1 MQRVALL
8 IVGLCLALA
17 PAARA
22 DQWSKTFTVSGKP
35 ELRVETTDAS
45 ITVDTWDR
53 NTIEATVTTE
63 HYKIGDGGIK
73 IYDHQIGDS
82 VELEVRF
89 PHEFM
94 VLGFGSRR
102 VEIQVH
108 MPRQGRVTLHTGDGS
123 IRLSDLK
130 GEADLQSG
138 DGHLEIQGMDGVL
151 RSHTGDGNMNAAG
164 RFDGLELTTG
174 DGRIEARALP
184 GSTANSLWNLHTG
197 DGSVSLALPDNFAAD
212 LDLHTGDGHIT
223 LDMPVSVEGKI
234 GENNIRGKLNGGGN
248 PVTIRTGDGSIRV
261 SKL

>member
-1 MQRVALL
+1 MQRVALSIL
-8 IVGLCLALA
+8 GLCLALA

-22 DQWSKTFTVSGKP
+22 DQWSKTFTITGKP
-35 ELRVETTDAS
+35 ELRVETTDAD

-63 HYKIGDGGIK
+63 RQKIGEGGIK
-73 IYDHQIGDS
+73 VYDHQIGDS

-94 VLGFGSRR
+94 VFGFGSGR
-102 VEIQVH
+102 VAIQIH
-108 MPRQGRVTLHTGDGS
+108 MPRQGRVTLHTGDGA

-130 GEADLQSG
+130 GEAEVQSG
-138 DGHLEIQGMDGVL
+138 DGREDIQGMDGVL
-151 RSHTGDGNMNAAG
+151 RARSGDGHISAAG

-174 DGRIEARALP
+174 DGAIDAHAQP
-184 GSTANSLWNLHTG
+184 GSTAGSIWNLHTG
-197 DGSVSLALPDNFAAD
+197 DGSVSLALPDNFAAN

>member
-22 DQWSKTFTVSGKP
+22 DQWSKTFTVTGKP
-35 ELRVETTDAS
+35 ELQVETSDAS

-63 HYKIGDGGIK
+63 HYKIGEGGIK
-73 IYDHQIGDS
+73 VYDHQIGDS

-89 PHEFM
+89 PHEF
-94 VLGFGSRR
+94 VGFGFGSRR
-102 VEIQVH
+102 VAIQVH
-108 MPRQGRVTLHTGDGS
+108 MPRQGQVTLHTGDGF

-130 GEADLQSG
+130 GQAELQSG
-138 DGHLEIQGMDGVL
+138 DGQQEIQGMDGML
-151 RSHTGDGNMNAAG
+151 RSHTGDGHITAAG

-174 DGRIEARALP
+174 DGRIEVRALP
-184 GSTANSLWNLHTG
+184 GSTASSLWNLHTG

-212 LDLHTGDGHIT
+212 LNLHTGDGHIT
-223 LDMPVSVEGKI
+223 LDLPLSLEGKI

-248 PVTIRTGDGSIRV
+248 PVRIQTGDGSIRV